1 MRRIF
6 ITSILVLCAICGMKA
21 QSDTV
26 TVHVDGTTSLESLLE
41 DYDKGSISYLS
52 ITGKLSEDDY
62 AFIRNN
68 ILKSLNVLDLK
79 NAEIDSLPKNA
90 FNCKIEYAYF
100 EYIPMTQI
108 VLPELLE
115 YVSDNAI
122 ALKSNRWKSLTFVIT
137 GQYPDFADYNWRNS
151 YPEIKLRVSDNNL
164 SCKEVEMIHE
174 NYPDTPIS
182 YRCICSTDTTVLYYQ
197 DIENCIGDVMEGVRI
212 ISSNAFENSRI
223 IETTTFLPSTLD
235 SIGDRAF
242 YNIHIDVS
250 TCCKQDIFQLVCKS
264 INPPK
269 LGKEVFKSD
278 DKFTSYD
285 KSIDLYVPDESVE
298 LYKRT
303 DGWNEFFSIKPI
315 SDFNYPPKSI
325 EAIKRMN
332 AVEVKCNEV
341 DCTLQ
346 LSKPASRMM
355 IYDVDGTQV
364 LNNKIT
370 SQTIRLNKSLLGKPY
385 SLAVIAFTD
394 GTTEVVKLKY

>member
-1 MRRIF
+1 MRRIL
-6 ITSILVLCAICGMKA
+6 ITTILVLCAICGMRA

-26 TVHVDGTTSLESLLE
+26 TVHVDGTSLESLLE

-68 ILKSLNVLDLK
+68 ILKSLDVLDLK
-79 NAEIDSLPKNA
+79 YAEIDSLPKNA
-90 FNCKIEYAYF
+90 FNCTLEYTSS
-100 EYIPMTQI
+100 EYIPKTLI
-108 VLPELLE
+108 ILPEMLE

-137 GQYPDFADYNWRNS
+137 GQYPDFAEYDWRNS

-164 SCKEVEMIHE
+164 SCKEVEMVDE

-285 KSIDLYVPDESVE
+285 ESIDL
-298 LYKRT
+298 
-303 DGWNEFFSIKPI
+303 
-315 SDFNYPPKSI
+315 
-325 EAIKRMN
+325 
-332 AVEVKCNEV
+332 
-341 DCTLQ
+341 
-346 LSKPASRMM
+346 
-355 IYDVDGTQV
+355 
-364 LNNKIT
+364 
-370 SQTIRLNKSLLGKPY
+370 
-385 SLAVIAFTD
+385 
-394 GTTEVVKLKY
+394 